1 MNKLKGNEDMVRI
14 LAVAAAF
21 LVMCIIIGI
30 SLHSIEKIDKANQK
44 VQDIE
49 EGQKYAASIM
59 QTNAT
64 TNIWEYLRNTT
75 ELQTETETTET
86 EFSET
91 LESGVV
97 IEGSQ
102 EEQIESETTFSETTF
117 SETEP
122 EQTTMVTTKT
132 SSTGFTLIL
141 N

>member
-44 VQDIE
+44 GQDIE
-49 EGQKYAASIM
+49 EGKKYAASIM

-102 EEQIESETTFSETTF
+102 EEQIESETTFSET
-117 SETEP
+117 EP

>member
-30 SLHSIEKIDKANQK
+30 SLYSIEKIDKANQK

-49 EGQKYAASIM
+49 EGKKFAASIM

-102 EEQIESETTFSETTF
+102 EEQIESET
-117 SETEP
+117 EP